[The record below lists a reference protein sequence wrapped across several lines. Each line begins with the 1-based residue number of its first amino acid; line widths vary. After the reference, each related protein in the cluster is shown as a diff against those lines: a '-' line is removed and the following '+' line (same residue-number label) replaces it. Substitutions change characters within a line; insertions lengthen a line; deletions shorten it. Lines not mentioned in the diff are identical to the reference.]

1 MWKKFPHFFT
11 GYVYTFTMQ
20 NKNIEKAM
28 KELGFYSLRP
38 VQEVANKKF
47 KEGNSFA
54 IQAETGSGKTLA
66 FLYPSLQ
73 EIDENCGET
82 QLLIL
87 SPTRELSIQTS
98 NLAKKLAT
106 YAKIQVVSCIGG
118 IPIDKQINSLR
129 HNPQVVI
136 GTPGRLLDLYK
147 QGYLQVSNIKRLILD
162 EADLIISTGQF
173 DETKELLDKIHSP
186 VALFS
191 ATITDKVKKFLP
203 EDSELLYLDDS
214 QIKEEIKTYYIQTED
229 KIDTLFQYFK
239 TKEITS
245 CIVFVSH
252 KEVAMILAKKLKE
265 RNILCS
271 AFSSNYNER
280 KRLSVLKSFKE
291 GKIRVLVA
299 TDAMARGMDIQ
310 DISDIIHYE
319 LPEDEETLIHRSGRT
334 AHNTSSGTVV
344 TLLNAS
350 DLETKVGKYCLSH
363 FEPYEFSNKKV
374 GNLTRTIEKEK
385 EKKLQVTELLIRSGR
400 KDKIRPKDI
409 IGALCTV
416 FPFEKIGTLEIQ
428 ENYSTVTIFEKE
440 VNINELCVKGKK
452 RKVEIKK
459 A

>member
-1 MWKKFPHFFT
+1 M
-11 GYVYTFTMQ
+11 
-20 NKNIEKAM
+20 N
-28 KELGFYSLRP
+28 
-38 VQEVANKKF
+38 
-47 KEGNSFA
+47 
-54 IQAETGSGKTLA
+54 
-66 FLYPSLQ
+66 
-73 EIDENCGET
+73 
-82 QLLIL
+82 
-87 SPTRELSIQTS
+87 
-98 NLAKKLAT
+98 
-106 YAKIQVVSCIGG
+106 
-118 IPIDKQINSLR
+118 
-129 HNPQVVI
+129 
-136 GTPGRLLDLYK
+136 
-147 QGYLQVSNIKRLILD
+147 
-162 EADLIISTGQF
+162 
-173 DETKELLDKIHSP
+173 
-186 VALFS
+186 
-191 ATITDKVKKFLP
+191 
-203 EDSELLYLDDS
+203 DS

-229 KIDTLFQYFK
+229 KINALFQYFK

-374 GNLTRTIEKEK
+374 GNLTSTIEKEK

-428 ENYSTVTIFEKE
+428 ENYSTVTVFEKE
-440 VNINELCVKGKK
+440 VAINELCVKGKK